1 MSRSCFKAEVRAS
14 SENCIS
20 IMASSVHGC
29 VVLTHSNS
37 RVFTFTCRPPPS
49 LPLTHLTPWPLQ
61 PYPHHHF
68 NKPSTVV
75 CLTDMFCVHESSCAS
90 SRSETL
96 VMRVP
101 PCSCHHT
108 FCLFLKGAHL
118 NAWSTLCLL
127 CERWAVEDIFLF
139 VLTDVFF
146 FFFSPTEL
154 RKNKGGKIKRRHW
167 QSSFLFP
174 RSHSTKHQIRL

>member
-75 CLTDMFCVHESSCAS
+75 CLTDMFCVHESRCAS

-96 VMRVP
+96 VMRTPVFLP
-101 PCSCHHT
+101 PY
-108 FCLFLKGAHL
+108 
-118 NAWSTLCLL
+118 
-127 CERWAVEDIFLF
+127 ILF
-139 VLTDVFF
+139 VLEGSAFKCMINLVPALRKMSCRRHIPLCFNWRFF

>member
-1 MSRSCFKAEVRAS
+1 
-14 SENCIS
+14 
-20 IMASSVHGC
+20 MASSVHGC

-75 CLTDMFCVHESSCAS
+75 CLTDMFCVHESRCAS

-96 VMRVP
+96 VMRDP

-118 NAWSTLCLL
+118 NAWSTFCLL

-146 FFFSPTEL
+146 SFSLSSTEL